1 MWILSIFKCIL
12 RSCFIQNDFKSYLV
26 GDFEIDDKLQD
37 FYGLWVFFTHH
48 SHNSYVAYHMSY
60 VTYHISHIICHI
72 SYVTYHMSHIICN
85 ISYVIYVISVILT
98 YTIKDMPFHYQTKFL
113 SSGYLKATV
122 VMNILYK
129 RYVMAKYNF
138 ALQVI
143 TM

>member
-12 RSCFIQNDFKSYLV
+12 RSCFIQNDFKSYSV
-26 GDFEIDDKLQD
+26 WDFEIDDKLQD

-60 VTYHISHIICHI
+60 VTYHISHIIC
-72 SYVTYHMSHIICN
+72 N
-85 ISYVIYVISVILT
+85 ISYVIFVISVILT